1 MDTELV
7 AVDRAD
13 GNRLKA
19 FQELSTRARGMTEM
33 HQAITLLPLSAHVT
47 DIRSFFNRISRYLI
61 RAANYIELNFLYCGT
76 IGIYMSLKF
85 WPLHRA
91 YYLLCHLLEFV
102 EVETS

>member
-33 HQAITLLPLSAHVT
+33 HQVSLCFTLVS
-47 DIRSFFNRISRYLI
+47 
-61 RAANYIELNFLYCGT
+61 
-76 IGIYMSLKF
+76 GIDPKHD
-85 WPLHRA
+85 P
-91 YYLLCHLLEFV
+91 
-102 EVETS
+102 